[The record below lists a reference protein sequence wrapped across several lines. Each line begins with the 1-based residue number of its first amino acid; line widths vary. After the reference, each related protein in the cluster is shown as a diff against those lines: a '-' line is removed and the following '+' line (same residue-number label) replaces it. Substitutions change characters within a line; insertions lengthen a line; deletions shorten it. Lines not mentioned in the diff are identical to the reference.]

1 MCQLKSTNLYLG
13 LRKKYQSQV
22 SKQCQLFQ
30 SYYVVARRLFGGE
43 ETSWWRFRWW
53 RYDRKPFCL
62 RSMTFFNEFKFKV
75 GQISFHDF
83 EIVAKILF
91 DAKSSR
97 TKTICTERNV
107 SANIKRGTKGKGLAI
122 K

>member
-1 MCQLKSTNLYLG
+1 MSIISELLC
-13 LRKKYQSQV
+13 
-22 SKQCQLFQ
+22 
-30 SYYVVARRLFGGE
+30 GGE
-43 ETSWWRFRWW
+43 ETFWWRFRWW